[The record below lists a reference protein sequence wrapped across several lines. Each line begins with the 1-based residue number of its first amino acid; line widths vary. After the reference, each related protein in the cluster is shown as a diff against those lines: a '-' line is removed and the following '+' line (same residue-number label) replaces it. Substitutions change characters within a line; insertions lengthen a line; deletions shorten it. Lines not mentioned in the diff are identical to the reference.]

1 MSFWSLTPN
10 VTQWTLI
17 ENIWKEPRAP
27 YLLDE
32 KPIQKLE
39 NSSRIKLAT
48 GFPSASTEYSVFLEK
63 YFSKSSDWI
72 LQLPPDL
79 IENGIRLLKWVSV
92 EARTNDG
99 QLIGVIFSI
108 PFDEF
113 YAPGFQGSPLRNL
126 GLVDYFCVHPSWRRS
141 GVGTALLHKLFATTK
156 LFGRKAH
163 IFASEGSIFT
173 LFHKIP
179 PFVKNSYIWRER
191 LTETASLPSISIS
204 RFEELPYKIP
214 DNSKIF
220 VGTNTKTVGTT
231 DIIVLTAPIAPTAP
245 IAYVLV
251 KPTYELKNNKPV
263 GEVITWWENQI
274 GLCDIMLDSLKVFD
288 IYVAPSH
295 FQQTKK
301 WNKGATFAYY
311 AFHFNPS
318 QFDGKQFIRL
328 F

>member
-1 MSFWSLTPN
+1 MSFWALTPN
-10 VTQWTLI
+10 VTQWNLI

-32 KPIQKLE
+32 KPAH
-39 NSSRIKLAT
+39 KLAIHSKYKIT
-48 GFPSASTEYSVFLEK
+48 NCLPSASTEYSLFLKK
-63 YFSKSSDWI
+63 YFSKSSEWI

-79 IENGIRLLKWVSV
+79 IANGIRLFKWVAV

-99 QLIGVIFSI
+99 ELIGVIFSI

-113 YAPGFQGSPLRNL
+113 YAPGFQSSPLKNL

-141 GVGTALLHKLFATTK
+141 GVGTGLLHKLFATTK

-163 IFASEGSIFT
+163 VFASEGSIFT
-173 LFHKIP
+173 LFHKVP

-191 LTETASLPSISIS
+191 ETASPPPPPKININK
-204 RFEELPYKIP
+204 FEKLPYKIP
-214 DNSKIF
+214 NNSKIF
-220 VGTNTKTVGTT
+220 VGTNTKTAETT
-231 DIIVLTAPIAPTAP
+231 DIIILTSPTDP
-245 IAYVLV
+245 TAYVLV

-263 GEVITWWENQI
+263 GEIITWWENHPGI
-274 GLCDIMLDSLKVFD
+274 CDIMLDSLKIFD
-288 IYVAPSH
+288 IYVAPSN
-295 FQQTKK
+295 FQHTKK

-311 AFHFNPS
+311 AFHFNPA
-318 QFDGKQFIRL
+318 QFDGKQFVRL

>member
-1 MSFWSLTPN
+1 MNCYNNIILYYDNMNHKYESNF
-10 VTQWTLI
+10 QI
-17 ENIWKEPRAP
+17 EN
-27 YLLDE
+27 LNL
-32 KPIQKLE
+32 PIGVCLFDTWIDMCYVLTME

-179 PFVKNSYIWRER
+179 QKSILIHYLKLF
-191 LTETASLPSISIS
+191 PS
-204 RFEELPYKIP
+204 FLLY
-214 DNSKIF
+214 
-220 VGTNTKTVGTT
+220 
-231 DIIVLTAPIAPTAP
+231 
-245 IAYVLV
+245 
-251 KPTYELKNNKPV
+251 
-263 GEVITWWENQI
+263 
-274 GLCDIMLDSLKVFD
+274 
-288 IYVAPSH
+288 H
-295 FQQTKK
+295 
-301 WNKGATFAYY
+301 
-311 AFHFNPS
+311 H
-318 QFDGKQFIRL
+318 
-328 F
+328 